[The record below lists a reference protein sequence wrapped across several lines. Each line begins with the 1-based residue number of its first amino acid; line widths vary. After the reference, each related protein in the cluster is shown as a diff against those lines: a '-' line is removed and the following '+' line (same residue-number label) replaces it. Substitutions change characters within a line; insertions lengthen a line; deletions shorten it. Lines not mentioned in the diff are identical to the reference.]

1 MVNTKLNYISNIRI
15 LCTLLVIFGHSYPFG
30 VDIPHTLINI
40 RTIIYIFHMPLFV
53 LISGYLTA
61 FHKSVEKYGSFV
73 YLKNRILKLLIPYLV
88 LTVIFYIP
96 KSFLDG
102 GTKLSASAFLESVFV
117 PRTNVWG
124 HFWFLPM
131 LAVFTIMS
139 VFIYKLM
146 KRKKYLVVILCII
159 SYLLLFLPEFTG
171 CFGINDVKNNLCWY
185 LTGMLLGNVKLEKP
199 AKLKN
204 RFVLTT
210 VCLALLIYIFF
221 FHSAGNL
228 KTLIKIF
235 ITIFMC
241 YELYVLLCNFDMCK
255 CKLLDFINKYS
266 FSLFILSWPF
276 QSIIE
281 IIFNKVL
288 KQPVILTMA
297 FMSLG
302 GGVAPDNNC

>member
-1 MVNTKLNYISNIRI
+1 
-15 LCTLLVIFGHSYPFG
+15 
-30 VDIPHTLINI
+30 
-40 RTIIYIFHMPLFV
+40 
-53 LISGYLTA
+53 
-61 FHKSVEKYGSFV
+61 
-73 YLKNRILKLLIPYLV
+73 
-88 LTVIFYIP
+88 
-96 KSFLDG
+96 
-102 GTKLSASAFLESVFV
+102 
-117 PRTNVWG
+117 
-124 HFWFLPM
+124 M

-297 FMSLG
+297 FMFLG
-302 GGVAPDNNC
+302 GVLLPIITVKIFNHISNKLQRTKFSFVLKWISTVIGLN